1 MTSRA
6 LRVRASGVQ
15 MHFDDRLTT
24 VLRSPIFGEVAARTQ
39 FRQLLD
45 LLGST
50 RADRDNG
57 IADAAYQRLG
67 NLSSVIPALVR
78 AQILREPGLRLRNPR
93 LAEWLANQDGQ
104 VAASAMAAARL
115 SEAEWLA
122 IIPRLPVSGRGFL
135 RHRRDLP
142 ERVKD
147 LLARLGVGD
156 LVLPEP
162 AARETLR
169 EAAPQVAAPLEP
181 PSAAPEPGEGIG
193 ALVRRIDEFRKARA
207 ERPVMPEPEMRA
219 PRLPF
224 AAEQEPGP
232 PHHRLLAAFD
242 FSTDARG
249 RIKWADPAAAPMAV
263 GLSLASM
270 APHSPLAL
278 TEEAARLFHHRQPLI
293 SQAISI
299 IGAPA
304 IDGDW
309 MVDAA
314 PRFAPET
321 GSFLGYRGRMRRPM
335 APVGDETNPESDIM
349 RQMLHEMRTP
359 VSAIQGF
366 AEIIQQQMFGPAPN
380 EYRALAAAIAVDAA
394 RLLAGFEE
402 LDRLARLEASASEL
416 TSGESDLR
424 ETVAITARRLEGA
437 MKHRSAG
444 FDLSV
449 SGPSFHI
456 GIAREEMMQLVWRIL
471 ATLAGRSGPG
481 EMLELSLAADG
492 GKVRLRAEL
501 PKSLRTEDSL
511 FARSDKPVPGAVS
524 AGAFG
529 SGFTLR
535 LARSEARAAGGIL
548 ERVDDALLLEL
559 PLLTGDQGTNSPS

>member
-1 MTSRA
+1 
-6 LRVRASGVQ
+6 

-24 VLRSPIFGEVAARTQ
+24 VLRSPIAGEVAARTQ

-57 IADAAYQRLG
+57 VADAAYERLG
-67 NLSSVIPALVR
+67 NLSGAIPALVR

-93 LAEWLANQDGQ
+93 LAEWLANQEGQ

-115 SEAEWLA
+115 SEVEWLA

-147 LLARLGVGD
+147 LLTRLGVGD

-162 AARETLR
+162 EVR
-169 EAAPQVAAPLEP
+169 EALNASARKLAEP
-181 PSAAPEPGEGIG
+181 IQSPSVTAEPGEGIG
-193 ALVRRIDEFRKARA
+193 ALVRRIEEFRKARA
-207 ERPVMPEPEMRA
+207 ERPAVPEPEMRA

-263 GLSLASM
+263 GLSLASL
-270 APHSPLAL
+270 APHSPVAL
-278 TEEAARLFHHRQPLI
+278 TEEMARLFHHRQPLAA
-293 SQAISI
+293 QAISI
-299 IGAPA
+299 TGAPA
-304 IDGDW
+304 IDGEW
-309 MVDAA
+309 IVDAA
-314 PRFAPET
+314 PRFASET
-321 GSFLGYRGRMRRPM
+321 GSFVGYRGRMRRPM
-335 APVGDETNPESDIM
+335 PPADDETNPESDIM

-402 LDRLARLEASASEL
+402 LDRLARLEASSGAL
-416 TSGESDLR
+416 ASGESDLR
-424 ETVAITARRLEGA
+424 EAVVLTARRLEGA

-456 GIAREEMMQLVWRIL
+456 GIAREEVMQLVWRIL

-535 LARSEARAAGGIL
+535 LARSEARAARGLL

-559 PLLTGDQGTNSPS
+559 PLLTGDKGTNSPS